1 MMTLD
6 DIRNV
11 EFSKGRGYRAEEV
24 DDFIDECV
32 GLVEKLL
39 GDLDEANQKI
49 KVLADKVAEYR
60 NEEDSIR
67 SALLN
72 AQRTG
77 DTIVR
82 EAQEKANTLL
92 QEANENADAVRR
104 ELLEKA
110 ENEKQELERVKEEV
124 ATFKTRLLELYK
136 DHLAVIRL
144 LPEEPEKTAEQPEEV
159 TEPAL
164 EEDDTVVVDPMTE
177 ESARI
182 ETEEEMKPMSRF
194 TDLKFGSDYDIAE
207 DDAEDEEDDDKPRGL
222 FRKKK

>member
-82 EAQEKANTLL
+82 EAQEKADTLL

-110 ENEKQELERVKEEV
+110 EIEKQELERVKEEV
-124 ATFKTRLLELYK
+124 AAFKARLLELYK

-144 LPEEPEKTAEQPEEV
+144 LPEESKETVEQPEEV
-159 TEPAL
+159 AAPVVT
-164 EEDDTVVVDPMTE
+164 EDDTVVVDPMTE
-177 ESARI
+177 DSARV

-207 DDAEDEEDDDKPRGL
+207 DDEEDDEDEKPRGL